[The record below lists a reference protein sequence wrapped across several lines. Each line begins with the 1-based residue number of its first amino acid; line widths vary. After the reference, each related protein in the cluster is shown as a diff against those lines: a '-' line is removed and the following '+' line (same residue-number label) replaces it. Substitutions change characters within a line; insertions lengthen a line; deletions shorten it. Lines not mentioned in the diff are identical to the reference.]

1 MTWHCIVLGWG
12 VPLGVW
18 FAIKVVEVYV
28 GRRKGAVA
36 QGSREAEPQL
46 IQQVPRR
53 TRRLLAAGLSS
64 RPGFYSPEPERVLP
78 KPEQPERISN
88 KDTRRNTPS

>member
-1 MTWHCIVLGWG
+1 MVFGWG

-28 GRRKGAVA
+28 GRKKGAVA
-36 QGSREAEPQL
+36 QVSREAEPQP

-53 TRRLLAAGLSS
+53 TRRQLARGVT
-64 RPGFYSPEPERVLP
+64 PKPERVLP
-78 KPEQPERISN
+78 KSEQY
-88 KDTRRNTPS
+88 